1 MKSLVAV
8 QIIPIKA
15 PVKTKTIPTAAR
27 ARGMNQLVA
36 LKAIKGLA
44 RQFLAVLGI
53 LAIVEIL
60 QIQIFQL
67 VRLILVVLGQQA
79 LLIVIHL
86 MLPIR
91 ALVRRILDVFGMA
104 MTALVLVNAVGN
116 TMFHVRAVY
125 VGEPLTMEIVA
136 VILEQ
141 DVLVVQETVDYSQA
155 LGCVRLRQ
163 DALGV
168 QGLQ

>member
-1 MKSLVAV
+1 MKLPVAV

-15 PVKTKTIPTAAR
+15 PVKTKTIHTAAPV
-27 ARGMNQLVA
+27 RGMNQLVA
-36 LKAIKGLA
+36 LKATKALV
-44 RQFLAVLGI
+44 RQFLDALGI
-53 LAIVEIL
+53 LAIVQLLPIL
-60 QIQIFQL
+60 INPV
-67 VRLILVVLGQQA
+67 VRIILVVHGQQEVR
-79 LLIVIHL
+79 IVIHL

-91 ALVRRILDVFGMA
+91 VLVRRILDVFGMA
-104 MTALVLVNAVGN
+104 TIALVLVNVLDN
-116 TMFHVRAVY
+116 TMFHVLVVY
-125 VGEPLTMEIVA
+125 VAELLQMEIVA

-155 LGCVRLRQ
+155 LVRARQRQ